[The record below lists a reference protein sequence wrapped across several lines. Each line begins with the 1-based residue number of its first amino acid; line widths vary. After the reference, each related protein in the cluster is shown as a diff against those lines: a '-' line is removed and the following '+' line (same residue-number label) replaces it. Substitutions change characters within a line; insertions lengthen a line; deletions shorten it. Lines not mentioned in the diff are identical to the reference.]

1 MNLAERVRNIPPRD
15 LLIICG
21 LNLLPVCGVFL
32 WDWQSFDLIFL
43 YWMENVVIGAV
54 MVLRMVARRY
64 SSPFELL
71 FPLFLAPFFLLHY
84 GMFCWGHGT
93 FVISLFGDF
102 ADRMELVPAV
112 LEVLAEP
119 TMLAALGSLV
129 FLQVFDW
136 QRDVAEHGFG
146 ADSVKDLMV
155 APYRRIVVLH
165 ITIIASGFLLG
176 VLEEPVAG
184 LVLLV
189 VLKTLFDLWHF
200 EHDREQ
206 AEEEAFELS
215 PADLQKMREMY
226 AEPKVTVNGEERHF
240 ASFAELKHSREMKM
254 ALGILRLM
262 GGRKEI
268 KVIETYLA
276 IKIAEE
282 QGQPPLTGQHT

>member
-1 MNLAERVRNIPPRD
+1 MSFSARIRSIPPQD

-21 LNLLPVCGVFL
+21 LNLLPLCGVFL
-32 WDWQSFDLIFL
+32 WGWQSFDLVFL

-54 MVLRMVARRY
+54 MILRMVVRRY
-64 SSPFELL
+64 ESLFELA
-71 FPLFLAPFFLLHY
+71 FPLFLAPFFVVHY

-102 ADRMELVPAV
+102 SNGMDLMPAV

-119 TMLAALGSLV
+119 TMLMALASLV
-129 FLQVFDW
+129 FLQLFDW
-136 QRDVAEHGFG
+136 QRDIARHGFG
-146 ADSVKDLMV
+146 TDSVKDVMV

-176 VLEEPVAG
+176 VLEEPLAG

-200 EHDREQ
+200 EHDRQ
-206 AEEEAFELS
+206 IAAEEAFELS
-215 PADLQKMREMY
+215 PEDLEKMSEMY
-226 AEPKVTVNGEERHF
+226 AEPKVTVNGEERRF
-240 ASFAELKHSREMKM
+240 ASFAELARSKELKM
-254 ALGILRLM
+254 ALGVMRLI
-262 GGRKEI
+262 GGKKEI

-276 IKIAEE
+276 MKIAEE
-282 QGQPPLTGQHT
+282 QGLQS